1 MSPELRS
8 LAPARPP
15 SSNRLSNRWF
25 RFGIAFTLLHIAV
38 AWAAFSYD
46 AYDAGPAP
54 VGASV
59 PSEGVS
65 VGPSGADRVEAASAS
80 VGEAIDL
87 LYAELPLRM
96 SDGEWRRDVSS
107 SCMLLS
113 ARALELDT
121 VLPDDPEAAQLRGV
135 LLDMS
140 ETAEE
145 LRVAVQDQSPEAAQL
160 AVDRMNRCVEAWA
173 ASTSD
178 VDAE

>member
-8 LAPARPP
+8 LAPARL
-15 SSNRLSNRWF
+15 SSLNWLSNRWF

-46 AYDAGPAP
+46 AGPAP
-54 VGASV
+54 VGASLL
-59 PSEGVS
+59 SEGVP
-65 VGPSGADRVEAASAS
+65 VGHSGADGVAVASAS
-80 VGEAIDL
+80 VGEAIDM

-96 SDGEWRRDVSS
+96 SDGEWRRDVSA

-113 ARALELDT
+113 VKALELDT
-121 VLPDDPEAAQLRGV
+121 ALPDDPEAAQLRGV

-145 LRVAVQDQSPEAAQL
+145 LRIAVQDQSPEAAQL

-173 ASTSD
+173 ATSG